1 MGNGIEHQP
10 LDVDSLTIFAGQR
23 YSIIVNANQ
32 TAGNYWFRAVPGPSI
47 VGFSTTTDPSL
58 NNAIFRYAGAPTSEP
73 TTTAS
78 TSTNP
83 LVEAN
88 MVPLLNPGAPGGSN
102 PPDYAL
108 NLVIGLTTPNWTING
123 FTFDPP
129 SVPVLLQI
137 LSGVTAAQDLLP
149 KGSVYTLPK
158 DSVIEI
164 SIPDAN
170 GVARTHPFH
179 LHGHAFDVVKS
190 AGQTTPNY
198 VNPPRRDVVA
208 VNSGNVTF
216 RFRTDNSGPWILHCH
231 IDWHFSQGLAIV
243 FAEDPEGIRN
253 GTESAII
260 PPAWN
265 NLCDAYN
272 ALPPSSQ

>member
-1 MGNGIEHQP
+1 
-10 LDVDSLTIFAGQR
+10 
-23 YSIIVNANQ
+23 
-32 TAGNYWFRAVPGPSI
+32 
-47 VGFSTTTDPSL
+47 L
-58 NNAIFRYAGAPTSEP
+58 NNAIFRYSGAASSDP
-73 TTTAS
+73 TTTAV

-88 MVPLLNPGAPGGSN
+88 LVPLTNPGAPGGSG
-102 PPDYAL
+102 PPDVAL
-108 NLVIGLTTPNWTING
+108 NLVVGLSTPNWTING
-123 FTFDPP
+123 FSFFPP

-137 LSGVTAAQDLLP
+137 LSGTTAAQDLMP
-149 KGSVYTLPK
+149 TGSVYTLPPNK
-158 DSVIEI
+158 VIEI

-179 LHGHAFDVVKS
+179 LHGHAFSVVKS

-216 RFRTDNSGPWILHCH
+216 RFQTDNSGPWILHCH

-243 FAEDPEGIRN
+243 LAEDPAGIES
-253 GTESAII
+253 GPESAIV
-260 PPAWN
+260 PSAWN
-265 NLCDAYN
+265 NLCSTYN
-272 ALPPSSQ
+272 SLPPSAQ